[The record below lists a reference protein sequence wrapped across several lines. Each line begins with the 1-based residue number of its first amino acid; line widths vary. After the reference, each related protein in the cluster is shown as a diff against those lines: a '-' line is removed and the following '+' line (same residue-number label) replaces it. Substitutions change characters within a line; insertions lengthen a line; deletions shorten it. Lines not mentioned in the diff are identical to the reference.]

1 MQLNT
6 SMTQTDLLM
15 LLEGAKALR
24 LCWRQIKMGTME
36 IRNGKDKTSSHA
48 NDPGRKGASNISGG
62 NEHDANSHTCHGKCV
77 APRYEICLGK
87 MVDGQKK
94 ILHTLKIGNLATA
107 NKFKEVFE
115 AEWPIAFVRE
125 RRIRA

>member
-6 SMTQTDLLM
+6 SMTQADLLI

-24 LCWRQIKMGTME
+24 LCWRQMKMGTME
-36 IRNGKDKTSSHA
+36 IRNGKDKTSTHA
-48 NDPGRKGASNISGG
+48 NDSSRNSASNITGG
-62 NEHDANSHTCHGKCV
+62 SDHHADNHVSSGKCV

-107 NKFKEVFE
+107 NKFKEAFE
-115 AEWPIAFVRE
+115 SEWPIAFVRE